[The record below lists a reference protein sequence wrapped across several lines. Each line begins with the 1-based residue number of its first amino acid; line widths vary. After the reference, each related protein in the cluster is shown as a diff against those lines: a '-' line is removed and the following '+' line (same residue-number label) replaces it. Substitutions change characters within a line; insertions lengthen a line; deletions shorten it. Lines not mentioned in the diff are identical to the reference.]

1 MKTNTPPDTSNP
13 EAVKNDDS
21 KVVESFINPE
31 VPNTPI
37 DPKNDTEDF
46 SITNNLNECVEAET
60 LGAKIKAALNPFNTD
75 TKTKAS
81 FELLV
86 RWLILPW
93 LNTLFEL
100 ANDYMCSDDELT
112 NLSPHRVPALGCQ
125 PAHFFSL
132 FPQDEVICDPATD
145 YHMTA
150 RQWLTE
156 WGSLP
161 ATIYHHTRPPGGA
174 ERPRYFVLE
183 LFSGTLSNG
192 AGFIIRY
199 VQGHHGL
206 RLRTVVK
213 HGDTYYAWYDFPH
226 GEAMDILDDLMT
238 YGFDDFYVEHGNNQV
253 PVPGLSGAEMIYND
267 I

>member
-1 MKTNTPPDTSNP
+1 MKTNIPPNTSNP
-13 EAVKNDDS
+13 EAEKSDDS
-21 KVVESFINPE
+21 KLIESFIKPGGSQISANH
-31 VPNTPI
+31 VNAT
-37 DPKNDTEDF
+37 TDF
-46 SITNNLNECVEAET
+46 SINYHLNGHVEAET
-60 LGAKIKAALNPFNTD
+60 LGEKFKAVLNPFNSD

-86 RWLILPW
+86 NWLILPW
-93 LNTLFEL
+93 LDRLFEL
-100 ANDYMCSDDELT
+100 VKDYMCSDEELT
-112 NLSPHRVPALGCQ
+112 ALSPHRVPALGCQ

-145 YHMTA
+145 CHMTA

-161 ATIYHHTRPPGGA
+161 TTIYHQTRPPGGV
-174 ERPRYFVLE
+174 ECPRYFVLR
-183 LFSGTLSNG
+183 LYSGTLANG

-199 VQGHHGL
+199 VQGYHGL
-206 RLRTVVK
+206 RLKTVVK
-213 HGDTYYAWYDFPH
+213 DGDTYFAWYDFPH
-226 GEAMDILDDLMT
+226 EEAMDILDDLMT
-238 YGFDDFYVEHGNNQV
+238 YGFDDFYVVHGNNEV